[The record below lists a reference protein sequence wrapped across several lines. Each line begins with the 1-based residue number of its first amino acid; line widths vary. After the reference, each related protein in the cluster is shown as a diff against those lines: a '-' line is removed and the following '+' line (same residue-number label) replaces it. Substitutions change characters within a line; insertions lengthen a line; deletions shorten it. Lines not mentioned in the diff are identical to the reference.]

1 MNCVLLYWRLLP
13 VRLLYND
20 FGESWCWLSERNYH
34 DELLL
39 ASPDRNFSSGSSGS
53 VGILNSGGLI
63 LLFFLFWFWSKRWLH
78 CPVQKTKKVAVL
90 FVCFLHK
97 KISILPENDSW
108 FFRFLVKVTKIRKNQ
123 LSFSDKMLVV
133 TLTKK
138 RKMEWTRQ
146 KWDLCEIL
154 KNQDKIRIKSG

>member
-78 CPVQKTKKVAVL
+78 CRV
-90 FVCFLHK
+90 H
-97 KISILPENDSW
+97 SIFW
-108 FFRFLVKVTKIRKNQ
+108 KNQ
-123 LSFSDKMLVV
+123 LSCLFIFCIKNQHFAWKLQLTFSFFGHFDQKNE
-133 TLTKK
+133 K
-138 RKMEWTRQ
+138 RKMDWIRQ
-146 KWDLCEIL
+146 INAFRLL
-154 KNQDKIRIKSG
+154 LTYRPL